1 MQSGSSISALLLD
14 AERLAPFS
22 LFAPHSQGGIRRWWQ
37 IYTRVFDC
45 CWYTFEVYAVGERSV
60 TNTPMDTHTSYTVPQ
75 LSETLDSDMPQL
87 QPSTCTGYSL
97 KLPQI
102 PTTGEYTSLDRCTRR
117 KLTLECR
124 TGAAVHLARSNL
136 YVHGGLTIPLNIEN
150 FSILQLQ
157 KELILYFSRSSNT
170 KDSFENL
177 NQWLSS
183 EVFFL
188 DLVSRTWHHLETSVD
203 LDAPLCAAQNT
214 LLEDDPVLSALEC
227 PLRGRLCHSMCVFDS
242 YLYIYGGL
250 VVSPQTGY
258 ELIATNELWRLDLK
272 SRKWRLLSNNPDVTR
287 RFNHSMHV
295 KNADSNTRDTKLV
308 IIGGTNNINEPV
320 SKVDVFNITQ
330 NCWQSEVQPRDDLKL
345 DINIDSERVA
355 LSVESNFSILV
366 ENNEAKIPALVL
378 YNPNN
383 KFQLKRQSSDSS
395 SDEENARDT
404 QTLTSPPSSRS
415 ESNKMVSPMTT
426 LPLISGSKGMRLAF
440 NNMQTP
446 DILRQSFNL
455 QFPSGEYF
463 GFNIILGGF
472 YPNCTATN
480 FCVFVYDIQ
489 SGRWTRVS
497 IRSPAV
503 DVTSTRFWK
512 LFVWKSHHQTLLLG
526 TGKND
531 NCLPSVQKFDHILTF
546 GLPLINAFNKIVTP
560 PQVNSLEK
568 KADGLPSIASLSP
581 SLDDAV
587 QQQLV
592 FETDDQPTRS
602 MSTTSG
608 VTSQFENYIKYIAP
622 SFELSSI
629 RSTFPPFATVLG
641 KDALEIYGDSVAD
654 FEFISSEGENVSVP
668 MYLLRKRWGR
678 YFDFLVSKGYSRICL
693 ENELNMKRSML
704 VKHTPLSSRIT
715 SRASS
720 RQDSFDLIRDSTRS
734 SFSKPSNKESP
745 RSSNALE
752 KTISGPHRSLSQIFM
767 NDVDDSIKYQRSKTL
782 PRVPSGKVMAD
793 PPVLLKSPLDEKIDI
808 NDPVSPPPDELGIAD
823 CLDES
828 KSQPIKRT
836 GTTSTTSSTSGM
848 VFRVPFQDS
857 NAPVEKIESPFHRS
871 SDQRR
876 RSSLMDST
884 RINEDLLISRRNS
897 AFKRRASHPI
907 NSVKFSDTTPSSPN
921 LNKRIFAKF
930 PNSARSSFSIVSS
943 LSDKKRN
950 SLPSLNSSND
960 EINHQYNMMDVDL
973 PPATSAP
980 AETLPDVPVI
990 KFGGEKPNGSIY
1002 DFTLSNKGSPFSSRR
1017 ASFVS
1022 ANSNP
1027 DWKGVS
1033 SSMNTLTLD
1042 EKLLEKNDKLNRE
1055 TQADANR
1062 QSLGQFKSYIF
1073 RKGSNSG
1080 ENSLSNIQSFSDRT
1094 RPSIASFS
1102 ESNDSIFGS
1111 TPYDMEPLLIP
1122 RTLYMPWPTSSVRAL
1137 AEFFYTGQTNRKWL
1151 FAPVTLDLLVMAR
1164 LYEIPLLYTLVAEML
1179 YTILGRK
1186 EEGLFVICTSLKSK
1200 FVKQVAKLYE
1210 NDSEKVDEYLETCDS
1225 YKELLRLHKALV
1237 EMDNGFLNFDLLKR
1251 NARNRSIST
1260 HNSSDPDDLERNF
1273 HRAASTGSFA
1283 TMRQSIIS
1291 YGSKDSSGS
1300 LGAAGFPPTLNFQDQ
1315 RNSVGAANSRTKKKS
1330 SLSKEINPSSY
1341 HQYEA
1346 MNSEKNTSRDS
1357 IQQSIHKLRYTS
1369 ATHDFGDFD
1378 LGIELST
1385 SSSDETSEDS
1395 DSDVRSSAST
1405 ERNNSRIGRTKS
1417 SPELE
1422 SLSTIVDVR
1431 TNEDEDETEFDSN
1444 MKKLSAPVPKNK
1456 ANKALLDNY
1465 IDSGLGMSSLSKL
1478 KKKMQ
1483 RAEGDH
1489 DESVDPLFKINSTLH
1504 SPGRPQSG
1512 VGRSSTHGSAYG
1524 ETKSGPRPSKSSTG
1538 DEEYSM
1544 LRLESIIATNALP
1557 PVDHIIKYIYKTAV
1571 LVNDIKM
1578 TIRCVDCLEV
1588 SKGLRGV
1595 KKELLADLSKLQEH
1609 VPN

>member
-1 MQSGSSISALLLD
+1 MSLD
-14 AERLAPFS
+14 
-22 LFAPHSQGGIRRWWQ
+22 
-37 IYTRVFDC
+37 
-45 CWYTFEVYAVGERSV
+45 
-60 TNTPMDTHTSYTVPQ
+60 NDT
-75 LSETLDSDMPQL
+75 PQL
-87 QPSTCTGYSL
+87 QPSTCTGYHL

-102 PTTGEYTSLDRCTRR
+102 PTTAEYSALDRYARR

-124 TGAAVHLARSNL
+124 TGAALHLARSNL
-136 YVHGGLTIPLNIEN
+136 YVHGGLTIPLNIDS

-188 DLVSRTWHHLETSVD
+188 DLVSRTWRHLETTVD
-203 LDAPLCAAQNT
+203 LDAPLCAAQNA
-214 LLEDDPVLSALEC
+214 LLEEDPVHSPFEC
-227 PLRGRLCHSMCVFDS
+227 PVRGRLCHSMCVIDS
-242 YLYIYGGL
+242 ALYIFGGL

-258 ELIATNELWRLDLK
+258 ELIATNELWRLDLR
-272 SRKWRLLSNNPDVTR
+272 SRKWRLLSNSPCATR

-295 KNADSNTRDTKLV
+295 KNADCPSSDTQLV
-308 IIGGTNNINEPV
+308 IVGGTNNISEPV
-320 SKVDVFNITQ
+320 SQVDVYNITQ
-330 NCWQSEVQPRDDLKL
+330 NCWQAEVQPRDDLRL
-345 DINIDSERVA
+345 DVNIDSEKVA
-355 LSVESNFSILV
+355 LSAESNFSILV
-366 ENNEAKIPALVL
+366 ENNEAKIPALIL

-383 KFQLKRQSSDSS
+383 KFQLRRQSSNGSSS
-395 SDEENARDT
+395 SDDENYAINDSRDVHII
-404 QTLTSPPSSRS
+404 TSPLNSRS
-415 ESNKMVSPMTT
+415 NSNKMISPMTT
-426 LPLISGSKGMRLAF
+426 LPLLSDSKGMRLAF

-472 YPNCTATN
+472 YPNCSSEN
-480 FCVFVYDIQ
+480 FCVFVYDIP

-526 TGKND
+526 TSKND
-531 NCLPSVQKFDHILTF
+531 DCLPSVQKFDHLLTF
-546 GLPLINAFNKIVTP
+546 GLPLINAFNKIVSPRQLNTLE
-560 PQVNSLEK
+560 NRAEGLSSL
-568 KADGLPSIASLSP
+568 ASLQP
-581 SLDDAV
+581 GIHDPI
-587 QQQLV
+587 QQLV
-592 FETDDQPTRS
+592 FETEDQPTRS

-608 VTSQFENYIKYIAP
+608 VTSQFESYIKYIAP
-622 SFELSSI
+622 SFELTTI
-629 RSTFPPFATVLG
+629 RSTFPSFATVLG
-641 KDALEIYGDSVAD
+641 KDLLDIYGDSVTD
-654 FEFISSEGENVSVP
+654 FQFITSEGDSVGVP

-678 YFDFLVSKGYSRICL
+678 YFDFLLSKGYSRICL

-734 SFSKPSNKESP
+734 SFSKLSNKESP

-752 KTISGPHRSLSQIFM
+752 RTVSGPHRSLSQIFM
-767 NDVDDSIKYQRSKTL
+767 NDVDDSTKYQKSKTL

-793 PPVLLKSPLDEKIDI
+793 PPIILKSPLDEEYDI
-808 NDPVSPPPDELGIAD
+808 NDPVSPPPNELGMEDSI
-823 CLDES
+823 DES

-836 GTTSTTSSTSGM
+836 GTTSTTSSTNGM

-857 NAPVEKIESPFHRS
+857 NAPVEKIESPFHRNT
-871 SDQRR
+871 DQRR

-884 RINEDLLISRRNS
+884 RINEDILLSRRNS
-897 AFKRRASHPI
+897 AFKRRASHPN
-907 NSVKFSDTTPSSPN
+907 NSVKFSDTTPSSPK
-921 LNKRIFAKF
+921 LNKKLFSKF
-930 PNSARSSFSIVSS
+930 PSSARSSFSIVSS

-950 SLPSLNSSND
+950 SLPSLNSSSEEVNKHYSVM
-960 EINHQYNMMDVDL
+960 NVDL
-973 PPATSAP
+973 PPPTSAP
-980 AETLPDVPVI
+980 VETLPDVPII
-990 KFGGEKPNGSIY
+990 KFGSDKPNGSMY
-1002 DFTLSNKGSPFSSRR
+1002 DFNLSNKGSPFSSRR

-1022 ANSNP
+1022 ASSNP

-1055 TQADANR
+1055 SQPDASR
-1062 QSLGQFKSYIF
+1062 QSMGQFKSYIF

-1102 ESNDSIFGS
+1102 EGSDSIFGS

-1122 RTLYMPWPTSSVRAL
+1122 RSLYMPWPTSSIRAF
-1137 AEFFYTGQTNRKWL
+1137 AEFFCTGQTNRKWL
-1151 FAPVTLDLLVMAR
+1151 LAPVTLDLLVMAR
-1164 LYEIPLLYTLVAEML
+1164 LYEIPLLYTLIAEML

-1200 FVKQVAKLYE
+1200 FVKQVRKMLE
-1210 NDSEKVDEYLETCDS
+1210 NDTTKVDEYLKQSDN

-1251 NARNRSIST
+1251 NARNHSIST
-1260 HNSSDPDDLERNF
+1260 HNSSDPDDLDRNF

-1283 TMRQSIIS
+1283 NMRQSIIS

-1315 RNSVGAANSRTKKKS
+1315 RNSVGATSSRTKKKS
-1330 SLSKEINPSSY
+1330 SLSKEINPSSF
-1341 HQYEA
+1341 HQFEA
-1346 MNSEKNTSRDS
+1346 MNLEKNLPGTVKDS
-1357 IQQSIHKLRYTS
+1357 LHQNVQKPRYNS

-1378 LGIELST
+1378 LGVELST
-1385 SSSDETSEDS
+1385 SSSDDTSEDS
-1395 DSDVRSSAST
+1395 ESDVGSSVST
-1405 ERNNSRIGRTKS
+1405 ERQQSRMGRTKS

-1431 TNEDEDETEFDSN
+1431 TNEDEDEAEFEN
-1444 MKKLSAPVPKNK
+1444 NIKKLSVPVPRNK
-1456 ANKALLDNY
+1456 TNKVLLGNY
-1465 IDSGLGMSSLSKL
+1465 VDSGLGMSSLSKL
-1478 KKKMQ
+1478 KKKVQ
-1483 RAEGDH
+1483 KAEGDH
-1489 DESVDPLFKINSTLH
+1489 DESVDPLFKISSTLH

-1524 ETKSGPRPSKSSTG
+1524 ETKSGPRPTKTSVW

-1544 LRLESIIATNALP
+1544 LRLENIIATNALP

-1571 LVNDIKM
+1571 VVNDIKM
-1578 TIRCVDCLEV
+1578 TIRCADCLEV
-1588 SKGLRGV
+1588 SKGLRTV
-1595 KKELLADLSKLQEH
+1595 KKELLADLGKLQESIAK
-1609 VPN
+1609 